1 MTGDSDSDSGRLP
14 AGPRDAPAMAN
25 AAAPVDPQLTHN
37 ARQQRHPGCLD
48 LFPTH
53 PHLAPT
59 LKFECVVRFVT
70 PMQDTRKSPLVCRIP
85 TSTTHVVG
93 SCVAGVV
100 RTLEVDVDSYE
111 VLK

>member
-1 MTGDSDSDSGRLP
+1 MAATRELGAARGGGDGGGEVATASSRE
-14 AGPRDAPAMAN
+14 AG
-25 AAAPVDPQLTHN
+25 V
-37 ARQQRHPGCLD
+37 
-48 LFPTH
+48 
-53 PHLAPT
+53 
-59 LKFECVVRFVT
+59 KFECVVRFVT